1 VLSCS
6 AKTTPRTAL
15 VPSVEDGARGVAFIT
30 PAVESSWRGGVWTEL
45 DLAL

>member
-1 VLSCS
+1 
-6 AKTTPRTAL
+6 

-30 PAVESSWRGGVWTEL
+30 AAVESSSRGGVWTEL